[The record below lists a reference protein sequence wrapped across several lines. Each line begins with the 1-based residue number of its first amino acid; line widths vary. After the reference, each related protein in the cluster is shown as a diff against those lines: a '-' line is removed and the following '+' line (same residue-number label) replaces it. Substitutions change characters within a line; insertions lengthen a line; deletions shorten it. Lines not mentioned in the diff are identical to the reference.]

1 MLPLWSLSDT
11 NRQENQLLIEALM
24 SSVQIK
30 SVVERKH
37 DVPALRQPPPPP
49 ATLVSSRQGRSEAM
63 P

>member
-24 SSVQIK
+24 IQFKSSRA
-30 SVVERKH
+30 ERKH
-37 DVPALRQPPPPP
+37 DVPWHCACTPP
-49 ATLVSSRQGRSEAM
+49 AGNHVGFFGEDEGT